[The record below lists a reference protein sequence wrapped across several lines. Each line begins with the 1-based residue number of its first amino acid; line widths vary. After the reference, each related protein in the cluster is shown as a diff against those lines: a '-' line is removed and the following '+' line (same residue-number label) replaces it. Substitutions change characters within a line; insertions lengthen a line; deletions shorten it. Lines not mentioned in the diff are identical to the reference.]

1 MALRQLLIKLHHIN
15 HNSFLNTCNN
25 KFRRFYK
32 KPAMN
37 KQPTLTLIESLFGQ
51 STEFALNKFELY
63 KLKLV
68 DKTSNVASSI
78 ITGVVLFVV
87 FFIFFVILNI
97 GIALL
102 IGDLIGKNYLG
113 FLILAVI
120 YAIVGFVIFKSR
132 KKFFKAP
139 ILKMLVSKI
148 L

>member
-1 MALRQLLIKLHHIN
+1 
-15 HNSFLNTCNN
+15 
-25 KFRRFYK
+25 
-32 KPAMN
+32 MN

-51 STEFALNKFELY
+51 STEFALNNFELY

-78 ITGVVLFVV
+78 VTGVVLFIV

-102 IGDLIGKNYLG
+102 IGDLVGKSYLG

-132 KKFFKAP
+132 KKFFKTP
-139 ILKMLVSKI
+139 ILKMLISKI

>member
-1 MALRQLLIKLHHIN
+1 
-15 HNSFLNTCNN
+15 
-25 KFRRFYK
+25 
-32 KPAMN
+32 MN

-51 STEFALNKFELY
+51 STEFALNNFELY

-78 ITGVVLFVV
+78 VTGVVLFVV

-102 IGDLIGKNYLG
+102 IGDLVGKSYLG

-120 YAIVGFVIFKSR
+120 YAIAGFVIFKSR
-132 KKFFKAP
+132 KKFFKTP
-139 ILKMLVSKI
+139 ILKRLICKI